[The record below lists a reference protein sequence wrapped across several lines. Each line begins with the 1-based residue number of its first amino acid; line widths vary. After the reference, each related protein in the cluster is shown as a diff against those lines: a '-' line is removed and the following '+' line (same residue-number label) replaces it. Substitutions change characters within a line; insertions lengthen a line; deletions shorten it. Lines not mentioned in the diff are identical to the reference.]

1 MRSYWKSAVT
11 RLRSSAFRCEE
22 QEHQIHGLIVQ
33 GLEIDGLIETRE
45 DADDGM
51 DACQLTVR
59 NSDPVTDAGRAKA
72 CALQDNIE
80 NFPLRKPCDFRRL
93 CSQFLEELF
102 LGIYPKG
109 GNDRILLQQI
119 CQSHFIFL
127 LRQERRAAA

>member
-1 MRSYWKSAVT
+1 MIRA
-11 RLRSSAFRCEE
+11 RAFWREK
-22 QEHQIHGLIVQ
+22 QKYKVNGLIVQ
-33 GLEIDGLIETRE
+33 SLEIDRLIETCE
-45 DADDGM
+45 NADDGV
-51 DACQLTVR
+51 DACELAVR
-59 NSDPVTDAGRAKA
+59 YGDAIADAGRAEA
-72 CALQDNIE
+72 LALQDNIE
-80 NFPLRKPCDFRRL
+80 NFPLRKSCDFRRL